1 MRPELWIVEIL
12 VTCSEPRMKSM
23 MEVLQVLV
31 LMELP
36 EVDQEASLVQGHILE
51 LPVLEVLLPHLTAP
65 QDLLVE

>member
-1 MRPELWIVEIL
+1 
-12 VTCSEPRMKSM
+12 MKTM

-36 EVDQEASLVQGHILE
+36 EVDQEATLVQGHILE
-51 LPVLEVLLPHLTAP
+51 LPVLEVPLPHLTAP